1 MTSPAPAY
9 DYSPRSAFTEDWNQS
24 LATQEIQQNKK
35 EKKDLSQHPDI
46 LSPGL
51 EVYGNEGKEVV
62 PQPVGFENA
71 KEKPYPDQDAKYPV
85 HPEGHTAEKQ
95 KKRRRICGVG
105 IPLCLGL
112 LALLV
117 IIAVA
122 LGVGL
127 GVGLSKKE
135 KRCVMTSGISSPS
148 S

>member
-1 MTSPAPAY
+1 MSSPAPAY

-24 LATQEIQQNKK
+24 LATPEIQQNKK
-35 EKKDLSQHPDI
+35 EKKDISQHPDI

-62 PQPVGFENA
+62 PQPVGIEHA

-85 HPEGHTAEKQ
+85 HPEGHTTE
-95 KKRRRICGVG
+95 KKRRRICGIG

-112 LALLV
+112 LALLI

-127 GVGLSKKE
+127 GVGLGQKK
-135 KRCVMTSGISSPS
+135 KGYVKTSEQDSCAAS
-148 S
+148 

>member
-9 DYSPRSAFTEDWNQS
+9 DYSPRSAFTEDWDQS
-24 LATQEIQQNKK
+24 MATQEIQQGIKK
-35 EKKDLSQHPDI
+35 KQDVSQHPDI

-62 PQPVGFENA
+62 PQPVEQA
-71 KEKPYPDQDAKYPV
+71 HSKTKPYPDHDAKYPV
-85 HPEGHTAEKQ
+85 HPEGET
-95 KKRRRICGVG
+95 KRKTRRICGMG
-105 IPLCLGL
+105 IPLFLGL

-127 GVGLSKKE
+127 GVGLSKNK
-135 KRCVMTSGISSPS
+135 KRCVIVGVISTICR
-148 S
+148 